1 MILKNFWLIPGVR
14 ISIMRAVLVLII
26 ALALGGAAF
35 FFASRVLGAKS
46 APKAKPAIVKVVVAA
61 ADVPAGSGF
70 KPEALKLVDWPAA
83 KLPVGAFSSV
93 AQLNG
98 RVLKTAAATGA
109 MILEPMLSPPGS
121 IGGLSAM
128 LEPGSRA
135 MTIRVND
142 VVGVAGFPLPGNY
155 VDVISYMKLPRKKN
169 ETTDSFISKTVLEK
183 ILVLA
188 SAQRTGHEDTTPKT
202 VESVTLQLTP
212 QQAEVLDMV
221 SNTGKITLVLRNQ
234 MDDQPANTHGV
245 SNTLGIVPAS
255 APRAVKPRVAGKSCS
270 RVIQGVQVSQE
281 CF

>member
-1 MILKNFWLIPGVR
+1 
-14 ISIMRAVLVLII
+14 MRAVLVLII

-35 FFASRVLGAKS
+35 FFATRVMGAKA

-61 ADVPAGSGF
+61 ADLPAGGGF

-83 KLPVGAFSSV
+83 KLPVGAFSNV

-98 RVLKTAAATGA
+98 RVLKTSAANGA

-128 LEPGSRA
+128 LAPGSRA

-155 VDVISYMKLPRKKN
+155 VDVISYLKLPRKKDQ
-169 ETTDSFISKTVLEK
+169 TVDSFISKTVLEH

-202 VESVTLQLTP
+202 VESVTLQVTP
-212 QQAEVLDMV
+212 QQAEMLDMV
-221 SNTGKITLVLRNQ
+221 SNAGKLTLVLRNQ
-234 MDDQPANTHGV
+234 MDDKAANTPGV
-245 SNTLGIVPAS
+245 SSALSLAPLSSS
-255 APRAVKPRVAGKSCS
+255 APRAAKPRVSSKRCS
-270 RVIQGVQVSQE
+270 RVIQGAQVSQE